1 MVKLY
6 KNLWYITRW
15 TLVKN
20 TGYLRLESSKFL
32 GAEVVR
38 RRRLKRWKSK
48 TRVMSY
54 ELRVQT
60 LELRVQIQE
69 LRVQTHE
76 LRVQIHMLR
85 LQIHELED

>member
-1 MVKLY
+1 MVKIY

-38 RRRLKRWKSK
+38 RRRLKGGKVK
-48 TRVMSY
+48 
-54 ELRVQT
+54 
-60 LELRVQIQE
+60 
-69 LRVQTHE
+69 HE
-76 LRVQIHMLR
+76 L
-85 LQIHELED
+85 